1 MRKLLLLS
9 AFLVT
14 TAGVW
19 ACGDKLMLVM
29 GVRHSQIRTGK
40 AAFILG
46 YPQGNSASSA
56 LIRQIQTQP
65 ALKKAGHKFQ
75 IIEDPAGLDAALRNG
90 KYDVVL
96 ADVAVA
102 DELSMR
108 LKSAP
113 SRPVVLP
120 VAYNASKAE
129 QSAAQKKFHCLLK
142 GPADTEQYLVAIDQ
156 AMDWKAKSIPR

>member
-1 MRKLLLLS
+1 VRKLLLVF
-9 AFLVT
+9 AFFVT
-14 TAGVW
+14 TVGVW

-29 GVRHSQIRTGK
+29 GVRPSQVRPGR
-40 AAFILG
+40 AASILL

-56 LIRQIQTQP
+56 LIRQVQTRP

-75 IIEDPAGLDAALRNG
+75 MVEDPAGLDTALRSG

-102 DELSMR
+102 DELSKQ
-108 LKSAP
+108 LQAAP

-120 VAYNASKAE
+120 DAYNVSKAE
-129 QSAAQKKFHCLLK
+129 QSAVQKKFHCILN
-142 GPADTEQYLVAIDQ
+142 GPGDTEQYLSAIDQ
-156 AMDWKAKSIPR
+156 AMDWKAKAIPR